1 MSDTKKPA
9 TPCLDIIRV
18 IPEVTG
24 PGVAFLKEN
33 GPSPLC
39 VNPVT
44 MSGQTY
50 NSVGLLALVG
60 LEALRNATHDPV
72 SPEQILDRLKT
83 SDNPIFKLA
92 GTLIETLKD
101 IDKVGKDAP
110 PRPDDKPNL
119 H

>member
-1 MSDTKKPA
+1 MPEAKKPA

-39 VNPVT
+39 VHPVT
-44 MSGQTY
+44 MSGQVY
-50 NSVGLLALVG
+50 NSIGLLALIG
-60 LEALRNATHDPV
+60 LEALRNSKDDPV

-83 SDNPIFKLA
+83 SDNPIFNLA
-92 GTLIETLKD
+92 GTLIETLKG